1 MAGGIFTGMNNAIM
15 GGLNSVLQGQ
25 ASVYGSMM
33 TMIITSSFTSYIVF
47 KGYQTLAGKLQK
59 PVEDVA
65 WDVGRMLLI
74 MMFVSNIGGWLDITV
89 ASINGLKNGVS
100 GSDNIWM
107 LLDTVWDKAQVLGQS
122 LFDQDESTY
131 VKLNGGLAL
140 VFVWSGAV
148 FVLTVTT
155 IVNLL
160 AEVTILLMS
169 TTGPIFIFCLLYG
182 FLRPM
187 FDNWLK
193 TIFTAILTIMFS
205 ALFVRISIKYTNDI
219 LMAATQT
226 AGDNNIVT
234 LAAQCLLASVGAG
247 IFVLFSAK
255 ISMALGGAATQAT
268 MQAVAMSGIDSL
280 GSGIKNA
287 LTSDTA
293 KNGSL
298 LAARLGAKG
307 IAGTAK
313 MAGRGLDYAGGK
325 AANAYSSWGNSRA
338 AAAAFRG
345 AAANRRSSIQ
355 TMIRG
360 NQQRKDS

>member
-1 MAGGIFTGMNNAIM
+1 MSGGVFSGMNNAIM
-15 GGLNSVLQGQ
+15 GGLNTVLQGQ

-33 TMIITSSFTSYIVF
+33 ALIITSSFTCYILF

-74 MMFVSNIGGWLDITV
+74 MMFVTNIGGWLDITI

-100 GSDNIWM
+100 GSDNIWV
-107 LLDTVWDKAQVLGQS
+107 LLDTVWAKAQDLGQTLYDKDDS
-122 LFDQDESTY
+122 VY
-131 VKLNGGLAL
+131 VKLNGGFAEVL
-140 VFVWSGAV
+140 VWGGAI
-148 FVLTVTT
+148 FVLIVTT

-160 AEVTILLMS
+160 AEITILLMS

-205 ALFVRISIKYTNDI
+205 ALFVRISINYTNDI
-219 LMAATQT
+219 LNEATNAA
-226 AGDNNIVT
+226 NMSNMVT
-234 LAAQCLLASVGAG
+234 LAAQCLLAAVGAG
-247 IFVLFSAK
+247 IFVWFSAK

-268 MQAVAMSGIDSL
+268 MQAVAMSGIGSL
-280 GSGIKNA
+280 GSGINNA

-298 LAARLGAKG
+298 LAARFGAKG
-307 IAGTAK
+307 IAGATK
-313 MAGRGLDYAGGK
+313 MAGSGIDYAGGK

-338 AAAAFRG
+338 AVAAFRG

-355 TMIRG
+355 TMIRS